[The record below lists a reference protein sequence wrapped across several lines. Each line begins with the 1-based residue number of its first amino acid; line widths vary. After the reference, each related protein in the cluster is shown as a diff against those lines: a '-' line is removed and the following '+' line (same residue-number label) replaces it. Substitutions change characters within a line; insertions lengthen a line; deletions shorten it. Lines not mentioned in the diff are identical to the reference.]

1 MGVSEQKLLITGI
14 CELMSTMNPVDGIKM
29 LQNILLS
36 TLSELNKLIEE
47 NHNDIFLISEYFVR
61 ISVYIYILYYISIE
75 NCYIIYYSISIFSY
89 FKSLY

>member
-61 ISVYIYILYYISIE
+61 ISVYIYYISIE